1 MGQRAR
7 TALLLEIAMPLK
19 NTAPKGTQAT
29 PEPRP
34 EKIRPGEHLPK
45 ENLLEVQDLSVAFKR
60 KIQNARGQIIT
71 EEARAVDSIS
81 FQLNA
86 GETLCLVGESGC
98 GKSMTS
104 LAVLGLV
111 PEPGQ
116 ITEGKVIFMGQD
128 LRALAPRELQ
138 KIRGNT
144 LSMIF
149 QEPMTALNPVLT
161 IGSQIEEVLL
171 THRKMNR
178 QEAKEEAVR
187 LLGKVGIPAPWQRYN
202 DYPHQMSGGMR
213 QRIVIAMAIANS
225 PKLLI
230 ADEPT
235 TALDATIQRQILDL
249 IKELSTAS
257 GTATLLITHD
267 LGVVCETADHVVVMY
282 AGRIVEQGSA
292 EQLFANPLHPY
303 TKGLLACSP
312 HLADRQRLP
321 AENNPE
327 LFWGNKNRPCT
338 EPCPDSEARHISSEL
353 RTRLA
358 VIPGTVPSL
367 WQLPRGCP
375 FNTRCA
381 CAFDACFASLPPLQ
395 KIERNISA
403 TIAATAFCLGG
414 KAAVR
419 SEASSCSKPATRSGG
434 EIAHQVRCWLYL
446 NK

>member
-1 MGQRAR
+1 MSS
-7 TALLLEIAMPLK
+7 K
-19 NTAPKGTQAT
+19 NASPNTS
-29 PEPRP
+29 
-34 EKIRPGEHLPK
+34 PGLGAE
-45 ENLLEVQDLSVAFKR
+45 ENLLEVQGLSVAFKR
-60 KIQNARGQIIT
+60 NVQNAQGHIVT
-71 EEARAVDSIS
+71 EEAKAVDSVD
-81 FQLNA
+81 FKLNA

-104 LAVLGLV
+104 LAILGLV

-116 ITEGKVIFMGQD
+116 ITEGKVMFMGRN
-128 LRALAPRELQ
+128 LRALGARELQ

-171 THRKMNR
+171 THRSLSK
-178 QEAKEEAVR
+178 QQAKEEALQ
-187 LLGKVGIPAPWQRYN
+187 LLHKVGIPAPLQRYN

-213 QRIVIAMAIANS
+213 QRIVIAMAIACN

-249 IKELSTAS
+249 IKELAAAS

-267 LGVVCETADHVVVMY
+267 LGVVRETADQVIVMY

-292 EQLFANPLHPY
+292 EQIFANPLHPY

-312 HLADRQRLP
+312 HLAARQMAP
-321 AENNPE
+321 TEN
-327 LFWGNKNRPCT
+327 
-338 EPCPDSEARHISSEL
+338 EPDSPPDSENISGAKSCPHSAEPQVTSKIK
-353 RTRLA
+353 TRLA

-367 WQLPRGCP
+367 WQLPPGCP

-381 CAFDACFASLPPLQ
+381 YAFDSCFTTLPPLQ
-395 KIERNISA
+395 EVAPCASA
-403 TIAATAFCLGG
+403 AA
-414 KAAVR
+414 R
-419 SEASSCSKPATRSGG
+419 SLCSANKNASSFKAVGG
-434 EIAHQVRCWLYL
+434 PDGENGHGVRCWLYS